1 MEPITIKI
9 VRSDDVYR
17 KIMEAPLERKDDIY
31 RYELMKPFEQKF
43 AMYHCPLKAKQ
54 PGGYDVVMASG
65 MLGYLVPQK
74 IDVSTEESIALLEED
89 TFWENCKKSI
99 EKSLKCFTDTGIE
112 LPVKEYV
119 FSTLLADPESPY
131 SIMNDNYCGDGGIP
145 GYILG
150 SLVPSQYTMS
160 RLPVAMA
167 HETNHN
173 VKIHTLQG
181 EDYMN
186 DNEKFEGFKQK
197 LIGENEK
204 IYGEEIHRKYGS
216 DLLEASNAKVKAMSQ
231 GKWQEVQALEEQ
243 IRSKLKEAFEQGNPA
258 GELAKEVCDLH
269 RQWLCTFWKDG
280 TYSKQAHKELAE
292 GYVVDERFTEYY
304 DKIAVGCTKFLRDA
318 IVAYCG
324 ENETC

>member
-17 KIMEAPLERKDDIY
+17 KIMETPLERKDDIY
-31 RYELMKPFEQKF
+31 RYELMKSFEQKF

-65 MLGYLVPQK
+65 MLGYLLPQK

-99 EKSLKCFTDTGIE
+99 EKSLKCFTDIGIE

-119 FSTLLADPESPY
+119 FSAFLADPESPY

-173 VKIHTLQG
+173 VKFQFEKWRNDISLG
-181 EDYMN
+181 EYMVC
-186 DNEKFEGFKQK
+186 EG
-197 LIGENEK
+197 LAENFATYL
-204 IYGEEIHRKYGS
+204 YGEEQVGPWVSKTDMQTLNDYIKPLIQDALDAQGFDNITAYMYGDEMAKMRDFFPVGLPYCAGYACGYHLVKYYLHKTGKS
-216 DLLEASNAKVKAMSQ
+216 IVEATLTPSK
-231 GKWQEVQALEEQ
+231 EILEE
-243 IRSKLKEAFEQGNPA
+243 AQGFW
-258 GELAKEVCDLH
+258 EEV
-269 RQWLCTFWKDG
+269 
-280 TYSKQAHKELAE
+280 S
-292 GYVVDERFTEYY
+292 
-304 DKIAVGCTKFLRDA
+304 
-318 IVAYCG
+318 
-324 ENETC
+324 